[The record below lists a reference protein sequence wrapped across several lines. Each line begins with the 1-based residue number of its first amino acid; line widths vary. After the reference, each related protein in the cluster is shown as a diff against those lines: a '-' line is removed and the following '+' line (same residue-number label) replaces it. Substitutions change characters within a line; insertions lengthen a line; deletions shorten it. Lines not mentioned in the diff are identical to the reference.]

1 MSEVELK
8 KLFQI
13 EDILSLP
20 NAIFKIIFDND
31 ERLHHIYRELL
42 QLNTHDLSRDWF
54 QDIYEGELAQRNQ
67 NKQDFTPNVV
77 GILLSRLT
85 GVSKGV
91 IYEPTAGN
99 GSLIISNWWHR
110 VKTLGTDFKPSEHPV
125 ECWELSDRSIP
136 LLLLNLSIRGI
147 NATVYHG
154 DVLVKSIK
162 SAKND
167 TNSENVVNEI
177 MPKPRSETGDKN
189 LISGH
194 LKALR
199 KEHHMSQ
206 RELANQLQLLG
217 VDMDKNVI
225 TRIETNK
232 RYVTDI
238 ELQALA
244 KIFGVSYEALI
255 DGVDKP

>member
-1 MSEVELK
+1 
-8 KLFQI
+8 
-13 EDILSLP
+13 
-20 NAIFKIIFDND
+20 
-31 ERLHHIYRELL
+31 
-42 QLNTHDLSRDWF
+42 
-54 QDIYEGELAQRNQ
+54 
-67 NKQDFTPNVV
+67 
-77 GILLSRLT
+77 
-85 GVSKGV
+85 
-91 IYEPTAGN
+91 
-99 GSLIISNWWHR
+99 
-110 VKTLGTDFKPSEHPV
+110 
-125 ECWELSDRSIP
+125 
-136 LLLLNLSIRGI
+136 
-147 NATVYHG
+147 
-154 DVLVKSIK
+154 
-162 SAKND
+162 
-167 TNSENVVNEI
+167 
-177 MPKPRSETGDKN
+177 MPKPRSETGDNN